1 MLLTCPLKFLV
12 GEGNPRGT
20 GREDWK
26 PVLQQE
32 NSCYIFF
39 VCRWAWKRKWMNSGK
54 LMDPRKM
61 RRRRRPDFFRKR
73 KGNACFLRV
82 SGSEWAETWLLRHWM
97 PSAVRR
103 EAIRLAG
110 LPPSNVPQDRHKP
123 LETTLIQHRSTML
136 LDRPRHHAGAS
147 PTLITADNTE
157 DLRWAN
163 SMMLDWSGRIMLSLS
178 VVIKLHFSDRQLVK
192 CMFLAS
198 SRRI

>member
-73 KGNACFLRV
+73 EGNACFLRV
-82 SGSEWAETWLLRHWM
+82 SEWFLTQNDLQSRYRKLGCWDTECRRPSEGRQSGSAACPLQR
-97 PSAVRR
+97 PS
-103 EAIRLAG
+103 
-110 LPPSNVPQDRHKP
+110 
-123 LETTLIQHRSTML
+123 RSTQTFGNYINPTPIYHAL
-136 LDRPRHHAGAS
+136 GQTTSPRRRQPHIGHGRQYWRL
-147 PTLITADNTE
+147 TLSQFYDVG
-157 DLRWAN
+157 LV
-163 SMMLDWSGRIMLSLS
+163 WSNNVVS
-178 VVIKLHFSDRQLVK
+178 VSGDKVTIFW
-192 CMFLAS
+192 
-198 SRRI
+198 